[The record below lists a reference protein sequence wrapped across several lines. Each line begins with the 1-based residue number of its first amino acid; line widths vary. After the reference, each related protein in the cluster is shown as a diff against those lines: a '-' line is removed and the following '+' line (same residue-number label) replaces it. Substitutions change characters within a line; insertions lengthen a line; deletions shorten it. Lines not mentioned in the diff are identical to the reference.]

1 MNSKRSGGR
10 GRCGAAAIVPAAM
23 AMLLAMLGLSANGQ
37 GAPAKATA
45 PFPGDGDVVLV
56 LSNATWWSG
65 KPGEPRDVALRLQRL
80 NGAWDPVV
88 VGHTLRGQ
96 NASHYGFI
104 AERAAEPEGERLK
117 IRLYVR
123 PDRWIGGEGHNAYTL
138 RLRLDGAACSGSWT
152 GIVQGVRAAGAV
164 SGIWEPVHPLPGY
177 VPPVRGERPRLLIRK
192 SDLPGLRE
200 RIGTPEGKATLAA
213 LKANNSVV
221 AQAFAYA
228 MTGDAA
234 CGQRVVAALD
244 GPCNPQRGWWHHT
257 GGDQHGPAIR
267 IVEHLIAYDLAY
279 DLCTSEMHKGLRE
292 SIADNLDL
300 YYWGALNSQFN
311 PNDTSNWS
319 LLYRSALGLM
329 GLTLLDAP
337 PDAPTDAGEPAAT
350 TASPFPKLTPPAGF
364 APGNDVPV
372 ARWAADNKQSLGP
385 WLFAGPVAERNRD
398 DALASAGGLGA
409 VRPGVGAHAG
419 ELTFRRLKEAEYKDG
434 NIDLATLTERKPY
447 VGCYFYTVLDIPQ
460 AGYYRLATSGMK
472 GTRFQR
478 IYIAGC
484 AMERGD
490 HVHLAPGRYPLAAR
504 VWTEPVGGWEPL
516 MLSVRFESATEEAAM
531 AWQAG
536 RDSVAAADAECGRGW
551 QQRLTRQTGRNLQA
565 WAYARMAAYRAEKY
579 FMLGL
584 GDGGWDQEGGYTRHA
599 MHLAMPFAHCFR
611 NTFGRDIR
619 GADRAGKFLM
629 LAAARTIFT
638 DGGMI
643 SQNYSS
649 GGGPMD
655 LTLLARGFSFVPE
668 PWRPGLLW
676 TWKRSDALAAAGKYT
691 DVHAVSG
698 SYDALSTV
706 MRFLSVP
713 PGAVEKNPAEV
724 MPRVYLDN
732 QKGGYVFRNRWQD
745 GDDFVV
751 QLCAN
756 SGQPGGTWA
765 SAEAGVF
772 RIAGLGVPWAVRGE
786 GYGQGTARER
796 LDSSQF
802 IGIVDVAEQNLPGPS
817 DAQASV
823 THVVAKEDG
832 SGVVSLDM
840 TPVYRHQPRTAT
852 VNAKARPNRVLGE
865 VLPTI
870 RSGGELTD
878 LGIKAVR
885 SFAVDYS
892 GAAGAPCLVAVAD
905 RLTGTNGDNTW
916 VFVTDRA
923 NTVTCDR
930 NAFVITA
937 PGGATLRGTVV
948 RPAKTTICVA
958 EHAYVQEINYR
969 GSHAHRRFDT
979 KLIQVAGQD
988 RDQDFLVVMTIQKGD
1003 APAVSVSGAG
1013 ASAIGTAGKRSV
1025 GFDGRKIV
1033 FGPP

>member
-1 MNSKRSGGR
+1 MNRKLYLAALLLGVLGLVAPA
-10 GRCGAAAIVPAAM
+10 GAADPFTAHGD
-23 AMLLAMLGLSANGQ
+23 AMLVLNSAI
-37 GAPAKATA
+37 
-45 PFPGDGDVVLV
+45 
-56 LSNATWWSG
+56 WWAG
-65 KPGEPRDVALRLQRL
+65 RPQEPRNIALRLQRL
-80 NGAWDPVV
+80 EGAWDPVV
-88 VGHTLRGQ
+88 VGHTIRGQ

-104 AERAAEPEGERLK
+104 TECAAEPDGAQRLK
-117 IRLYVR
+117 VRLYVR
-123 PDRWIGGEGHNAYTL
+123 PDRWIGGEGHATYVLKLL
-138 RLRLDGAACSGSWT
+138 RDRQACAGSWS
-152 GIVQGVRAAGAV
+152 GIVQGVRA
-164 SGIWEPVHPLPGY
+164 SGEISGTWEPLQPLRGFAAPAA
-177 VPPVRGERPRLLIRK
+177 GERPRLLIRR
-192 SDLPGLRE
+192 SDLPRLRQ
-200 RIGTPEGKATLAA
+200 RIATPEGKATLAA

-221 AQAFAYA
+221 AQAFVYA
-228 MTGDAA
+228 LTGDAA
-234 CGQRVVAALD
+234 CGQKVLAALD

-279 DLCTSEMHKGLRE
+279 DLCTPEMHKGLRE
-292 SIADNLDL
+292 SIADNLEL

-337 PDAPTDAGEPAAT
+337 ADAGEPAAT
-350 TASPFPKLTPPAGF
+350 TAPPFPKLTPPAGF

-372 ARWAADNKQSLGP
+372 ARWAADNKQALGP
-385 WLFAGPVAERNRD
+385 WLFAGPVAERNRA
-398 DALASAGGLGA
+398 DALAAAGGLGA
-409 VRPGVGAHAG
+409 VRPSAGARAG

-434 NIDLATLTERKPY
+434 NIDLATLTARKPY
-447 VGCYFYTVLDIPQ
+447 VGCYFYTVLDVPA
-460 AGYYRLATSGMK
+460 AGYYRLATSGTPK
-472 GTRFQR
+472 GTRFQQV
-478 IYIAGC
+478 YIAGQ
-484 AMERGD
+484 ALSRGD

-516 MLSVRFESATEEAAM
+516 MLSVRFESATEKAAM

-536 RDSVAAADAECGRGW
+536 RDSVAAADAECGAGW
-551 QQRLTRQTGRNLQA
+551 RERLVRKTGRNLDA

-579 FMLGL
+579 FMKGL

-619 GADRAGKFLM
+619 GADRAGKFLT

-691 DVHAVSG
+691 DIHAVSG
-698 SYDALSTV
+698 SYDALSTI
-706 MRFLSVP
+706 MRFISVP

-724 MPRVYLDN
+724 MPRVYVDK

-745 GDDFVV
+745 GNDFVV

-756 SGQPGGTWA
+756 SGQAGGSWA

-802 IGIVDVAEQNLPGPS
+802 IGIVDVAEQNLCFGRLP
-817 DAQASV
+817 QANV
-823 THVVAKEDG
+823 THSVAREDG

-840 TPVYRHQPRTAT
+840 TPVYLHQPRTA
-852 VNAKARPNRVLGE
+852 VVGAKARPNRVLGQT
-865 VLPTI
+865 LPTI
-870 RSGGELTD
+870 RDDGEVTD

-905 RLTGTNGDNTW
+905 RLTGTKGDNTW
-916 VFVTDRA
+916 VFVADRA
-923 NTVTCDR
+923 NTVTCDH

-948 RPAKTTICVA
+948 RPAKTTIRVA

-979 KLIQVAGQD
+979 KLIQVAGRD
-988 RDQDFLVVMTIQKGD
+988 RDQEFLVVMTIQRGQAPTVEIAGKG
-1003 APAVSVSGAG
+1003 ALARATVGQRSVS
-1013 ASAIGTAGKRSV
+1013 
-1025 GFDGRKIV
+1025 FDGQKLLIDSAR
-1033 FGPP
+1033 